1 MPDEPTKPKRGR
13 PSGGSKK
20 AARGKANQARQ
31 SSGSSSGG
39 YSGGSS
45 NEGST
50 SDDNQA
56 SDAAS
61 EAGEPRGAGEARRAP
76 EPPPVSTVALR
87 AELFLHDARGRL
99 SETPAHHITLNSLDR
114 ISRQLTWR
122 QATQKVLDKA
132 ERLFGAT
139 ERPSP
144 QSAAIGL
151 VSLHDDRVDVIYPD
165 PDDGES
171 KALAVQWS
179 CGSRDRARAAGFG
192 MQALDMDDF
201 DFLMGER
208 SLDGA
213 VFAEEPDVSIR
224 VVVTG
229 VALRDCSCWHWLSW
243 YLLCISC

>member
-1 MPDEPTKPKRGR
+1 MAPRRKKSPSAPIDPVRPVPDEPTKPKRGR

-56 SDAAS
+56 AGNDAAS

-122 QATQKVLDKA
+122 QVRRCTPNRSTTTRLEPRHTHRPLSHPTHA
-132 ERLFGAT
+132 EHD
-139 ERPSP
+139 
-144 QSAAIGL
+144 AAPA
-151 VSLHDDRVDVIYPD
+151 R
-165 PDDGES
+165 
-171 KALAVQWS
+171 
-179 CGSRDRARAAGFG
+179 RAGH
-192 MQALDMDDF
+192 
-201 DFLMGER
+201 
-208 SLDGA
+208 
-213 VFAEEPDVSIR
+213 AEGP
-224 VVVTG
+224 G
-229 VALRDCSCWHWLSW
+229 
-243 YLLCISC
+243 